1 MTERLNFDFKVKTLL
16 DAVII
21 NGAGA
26 VQVEFFERRT
36 FHAIGHTT
44 AGVGTATVDVQAS
57 NDPNED
63 ANTWITIGTMALT
76 LGTTK
81 VTDGFASDAPWRK
94 IRGKVTNLTGTG
106 ATVTLLMA
114 T

>member
-1 MTERLNFDFKVKTLL
+1 MTERLDFNFQVRTLL
-16 DAVII
+16 DAVIV

-26 VQVEFFERRT
+26 AFVNFFERRT
-36 FHAIGHTT
+36 FQAIGNTS
-44 AGVGTATVDVQAS
+44 AGAGTATVEVQAT
-57 NDPNED
+57 NDPLE
-63 ANTWITIGTMALT
+63 AEATWITIGSMALV

-114 T
+114 S